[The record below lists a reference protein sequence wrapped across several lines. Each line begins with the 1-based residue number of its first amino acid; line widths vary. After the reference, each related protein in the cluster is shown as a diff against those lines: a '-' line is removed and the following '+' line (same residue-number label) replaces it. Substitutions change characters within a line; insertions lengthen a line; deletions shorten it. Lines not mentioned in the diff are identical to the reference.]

1 MSVIAD
7 VDYEYGAFEREHIKI
22 MKKINCATKL
32 WNFSQKTAE
41 SCVNL
46 IFLTTFAKK
55 LKDRELWQK

>member
-1 MSVIAD
+1 MKRILSRGCKVI
-7 VDYEYGAFEREHIKI
+7 K
-22 MKKINCATKL
+22 
-32 WNFSQKTAE
+32 NFPQIIAN